1 MRRVTERSIY
11 FGEAERP
18 DDIDDL
24 IIHRATLR
32 GMLDG
37 TYWAGVAL

>member
-1 MRRVTERSIY
+1 VTERSIL

-24 IIHRATLR
+24 ILHRATLEAMVE
-32 GMLDG
+32 GS
-37 TYWAGVAL
+37 YWSRVGLG